1 MIGSAIAPNE
11 QRRMTIPCQFN
22 DVDGEQQPRCHALS
36 QSESLFSGR
45 RARANH
51 TTSPANG
58 HSKPTGRRS
67 SRMADRSLGAR
78 QIMTTKFTAPLLA
91 AALLLTTAPA
101 FAADLIAAPADPA
114 KPAPAATNGTTI
126 GLELSPE
133 FFADPANAKYG
144 QLNDVYFKG
153 TVTQTVAPGWS
164 ISSSLQTVDKTSNSP
179 ATWQFLV
186 DGNVAYKAKLN
197 NNFSV
202 TLTGGGGYTW
212 GNTGYTGGVAVPAG
226 VDPFFYYYGQVAL
239 DDKIDANWTWNVV
252 NVRLRQAVGVQW
264 FTPKIQTGVTY
275 NIDSSNAVYA
285 NIGYAWKDNGS
296 GLKPDKFNVA
306 VGYKY
311 SF

>member
-1 MIGSAIAPNE
+1 
-11 QRRMTIPCQFN
+11 
-22 DVDGEQQPRCHALS
+22 
-36 QSESLFSGR
+36 
-45 RARANH
+45 
-51 TTSPANG
+51 
-58 HSKPTGRRS
+58 
-67 SRMADRSLGAR
+67 
-78 QIMTTKFTAPLLA
+78 MTTKFTAPLLA

-186 DGNVAYKAKLN
+186 DGNLAYKAKLN

-202 TLTGGGGYTW
+202 TLTGGVGYTW
-212 GNTGYTGGVAVPAG
+212 GNTGYTAGAPVTLG

-239 DDKIDANWTWNVV
+239 DDKLDANWTWNVV